1 MRHKV
6 DHKRLG
12 RGSSARKA
20 LLMNLARALIIHER
34 IETTLPK
41 AKEAQRFVEKLIGK
55 AMDPNVNNVR
65 NVIKSISDKKVVK
78 RLFYEIAPKLK
89 ERNGGYTRIYKLST
103 PRKGDN
109 APMAILMMSYIGAKE
124 EVTEENKKAPKVVY
138 KAKKETKKAASKKE
152 TAKKPVAKKAAPK
165 KPAAKKAAPKKTE
178 AKKKDK

>member
-20 LLMNLARALIIHER
+20 LLMNLARALIIHEK

-41 AKEAQRFVEKLIGK
+41 ARETQRFVEKLISK
-55 AMDPNVNNVR
+55 AIVPNVNNVR
-65 NVIKSISDKKVVK
+65 NVIKHIGDKKVVK
-78 RLFYEIAPKLK
+78 KLFYEIAPKFK

-109 APMAILMMSYIGAKE
+109 APMAVLMMSYIGAKE

-138 KAKKETKKAASKKE
+138 KAKKETKK
-152 TAKKPVAKKAAPK
+152 PVEK
-165 KPAAKKAAPKKTE
+165 KPAAKKTE